1 MKARINARTVL
12 ALASASAIAVTGVIV
27 APAHAAT
34 RTTAIVVES
43 NTLTSLNSG
52 TPANNIVINSDVGY
66 LTSMGFFH
74 YDDKL
79 NIIPNTVLGTYKVTK
94 NTAKDFEVTYTVN
107 PGRVWSDGAPITAVD
122 LLLAHVMASTD
133 YAKKAGL
140 PDPSNADLT
149 PAFDSGNYGAVYD
162 SHNLGLPTLSADKM
176 SITLRYDSPIP
187 DYVLNGGINAPFPV
201 HALELIAAG
210 KKSLPSVAEAQAATD
225 KFYTDVTTYNTA
237 SLKAMGAVYNTGYD
251 LTATSSSTNPLLL
264 VNNGAYLVSSVDT
277 NQIKLILNPK
287 YNSGPATSGLDT
299 IVIKQGIADGS
310 PSAQA
315 LANKDIDVYQGQPTA
330 DTVAQLKAISSATV
344 VATSSLAYEHIEL
357 RVASSDGTAYT
368 GPFAT
373 SGGQKSADLRK
384 AFLLAYPRQEI
395 VDKLMKPI
403 NPSAVVL
410 GSTWTLPGNPSYADV
425 SANNASGVYNA
436 GTQAARTAAALK
448 LVKKWYPSAGN
459 GTTPVSINLL
469 WGSPGNTR
477 RTSEAALIIAAEKQA
492 GFAVTAPATSGWG
505 GKLASSKYDAH
516 FFIFDQTA
524 VPQDA
529 QACGTFQTTGG
540 SNYTG
545 YSNARVDNDCKQ
557 LQAKTLPTATIRR
570 LQIDAER
577 QINADAFFLGIFQN
591 PEVTAYTPGL
601 QNIKPAPLSPSLF
614 WNFWEWKF

>member
-1 MKARINARTVL
+1 MKARISARAAL
-12 ALASASAIAVTGVIV
+12 ALATASAIAVTGFLV

-52 TPANNIVINSDVGY
+52 TPANNIVINGDVGY
-66 LTSMGFFH
+66 LTGMGLYH

-79 NIIPNTVLGTYKVTK
+79 NIVPNTVLGTYKVTK
-94 NTAKDFEVTYTVN
+94 NAPKDFEVTYTVK

-122 LLLAHVMASTD
+122 YLLSHVLQSTD

-140 PDPSNADLT
+140 PNPSNPDIT
-149 PAFDSGNYGAVYD
+149 PAFDSGAYGAVYD
-162 SHNLGLPTLSADKM
+162 THNLGLPTLSADKM
-176 SITLRYDSPIP
+176 SITLRYDAAIP
-187 DYVLNGGINAPFPV
+187 DYVLNGGINSPFPV
-201 HALELIAAG
+201 HALELLAAG
-210 KKSLPSVAEAQAATD
+210 RKGLPGLAEAQAATD
-225 KFYTDVTTYNTA
+225 KFYTDVTSYNTA
-237 SLKAMGAVYNTGYD
+237 ALKDMGAVYNTGYD
-251 LTATSSSTNPLLL
+251 MTATSSSTNPLLL
-264 VNNGAYLVSSVDT
+264 VCNGAYQVASIDA
-277 NQIKLILNPK
+277 NQIKLTLNPK
-287 YNSGPATSGLDT
+287 YNSGPDTSGLDT

-330 DTVAQLKAISSATV
+330 DTVAQLKAISTASV
-344 VATSSLAYEHIEL
+344 VSTSSLAYEHIEL
-357 RVASSDGTAYT
+357 RVDSSDGTPYT
-368 GPFAT
+368 GPFAK

-403 NPSAVVL
+403 NPDAIVL

-436 GTQAARTAAALK
+436 GSQAARTAAALR

-459 GTTPVSINLL
+459 GSTPVAINLL

-492 GFAVTAPATSGWG
+492 GFAVTAPATAGWG

-529 QACGTFQTTGG
+529 QACGTFQSTGG

-545 YSNARVDNDCKQ
+545 YSNARVDADCAQ

-591 PEVTAYTPGL
+591 PEVTAYTTGL